1 MNGLLDG
8 SESMERPMRR
18 KAVSISRE
26 LGGFARPEVQIFA
39 RAQFLVTFALV
50 AVLACASLGSAALL
64 TAHH

>member
-1 MNGLLDG
+1 
-8 SESMERPMRR
+8 MRR